1 MRLWCLNEKLKNETQ
16 KDSCRKATYIELQL
30 EALERERRQIDE
42 EAERFEP
49 YLRRVMKVGNKTEE
63 SRCMQKWF
71 TLVNK
76 KNALIRRQMQ
86 LNLVWVPQHTGH
98 FGRRNDEVR
107 DQKKT
112 S

>member
-1 MRLWCLNEKLKNETQ
+1 MNTKWSTYYAKTSNTFVDRPFGWIRQ
-16 KDSCRKATYIELQL
+16 DSCRKPTYIELQL

-63 SRCMQKWF
+63 NRCMQKWF

-86 LNLVWVPQHTGH
+86 LNLV
-98 FGRRNDEVR
+98 
-107 DQKKT
+107 
-112 S
+112 